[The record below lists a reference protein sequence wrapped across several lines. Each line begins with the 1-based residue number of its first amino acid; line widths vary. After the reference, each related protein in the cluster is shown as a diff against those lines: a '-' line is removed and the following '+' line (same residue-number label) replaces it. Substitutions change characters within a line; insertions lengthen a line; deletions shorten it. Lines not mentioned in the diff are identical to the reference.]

1 MIEMTILQST
11 HLNDGKAFPNTSFR
25 ELLRMQLLYQLQ
37 KQMPSAVLSS
47 PNHALAF
54 VDHVLNIGDTNP
66 VDSANESQG
75 SLRFLK
81 REASRQY
88 EQDEELLQTA
98 VEFLLSCLEGRV
110 IIYAMVPYS
119 PVSANPNFIPTVNDP
134 HIANISGALKSLST
148 HSSRPLRQAA
158 REATLVLIARRSHTS
173 LGSNDKTVNSDIK
186 GSHEIYQEALL
197 HLQDPL
203 LPVRAQGLAMLRRL
217 VDTSKERSVDAAL
230 VPAILDI
237 FINSVQDEDSFIFL
251 NAVQGLAVMVQTFG
265 KDVFRRLCDIYITD
279 TRATS
284 AMNKQEL
291 DVKLRVGEALTDVI
305 GKCGQ
310 SLGGYGE

>member
-1 MIEMTILQST
+1 
-11 HLNDGKAFPNTSFR
+11 
-25 ELLRMQLLYQLQ
+25 MQLLYQLQ

-47 PNHALAF
+47 PKHALAF
-54 VDHVLNIGDTNP
+54 VDHALNRGDINP
-66 VDSANESQG
+66 VDSTEESQE

-88 EQDEELLQTA
+88 EENEELLRTA

-110 IIYAMVPYS
+110 IIYVMVPYS
-119 PVSANPNFIPTVNDP
+119 RVSANPDFVPAVNDP
-134 HIANISGALKSLST
+134 HVANISVALKSLST

-158 REATLVLIARRSHTS
+158 REATLVLIARQSHVS
-173 LGSNDKTVNSDIK
+173 LKSDDKTGNTAIK

-217 VDTSKERSVDAAL
+217 VDTSKDGSLDVAL

-279 TRATS
+279 TRVTS
-284 AMNKQEL
+284 TMNRQEL
-291 DVKLRVGEALTDVI
+291 DVKLRVGEALTDVV

-310 SLGGYGE
+310 SLGGYGA